1 MEQHASASLVQ
12 FEAWVQ
18 RRLAA
23 LEKME
28 VKLREMRTLA
38 EYAAGRS
45 LAPSEVAQVQEWMNV
60 LHCEVLALDQ
70 ETMWHDDYTLHS
82 AIS

>member
-1 MEQHASASLVQ
+1 MLSISDYDI
-12 FEAWVQ
+12 WVQ

-45 LAPSEVAQVQEWMNV
+45 LAPIEVVQVQEWMNV

-70 ETMWHDDYTLHS
+70 ETMWQDDYTLHS